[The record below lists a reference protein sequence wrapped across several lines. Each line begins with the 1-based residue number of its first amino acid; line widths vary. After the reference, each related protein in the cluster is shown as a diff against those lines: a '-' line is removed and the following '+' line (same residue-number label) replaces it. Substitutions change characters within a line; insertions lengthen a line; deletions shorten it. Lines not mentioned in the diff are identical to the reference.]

1 MIYID
6 ERELVDLGISVAFI
20 VGMYIIY
27 RIAKYFCKK
36 NQK

>member
-1 MIYID
+1 MIYI
-6 ERELVDLGISVAFI
+6 EEKEI
-20 VGMYIIY
+20 VEMCIAAAIIAGMYIIY